1 MRHLPLFESQHL
13 RLTSIDPEKDAQ
25 AVASWT
31 YELDTAARLRE
42 EQPAR
47 PMATFEVKKLYE
59 RWQKEADDSNR
70 QFLFAIRLKNAQQ
83 FSDAQPDTPQ
93 PESAESILGVLRI
106 MHIEWVHGAAYLDLI
121 FGDPRDWGNYAREA
135 LDLALRYAF
144 DELSLFRVTAV
155 IAEHNRPANELFEQA
170 NFTLEVRQRQAVYWN
185 KRSWDK
191 LYFGLLRPEWK
202 MQQLAEARA

>member
-1 MRHLPLFESQHL
+1 MRHMPLFESQHL
-13 RLTSIDPEKDAQ
+13 RLTPIDPEKDSQ
-25 AVASWT
+25 TVASWT
-31 YELDTAARLRE
+31 YELDTAAKLRE

-59 RWQKEADDSNR
+59 RWQKDADETSR
-70 QFLFAIRLKNAQQ
+70 QFLFAIRLRCE
-83 FSDAQPDTPQ
+83 QPAAPQ
-93 PESAESILGVLRI
+93 GTDESSENIIGVLRI
-106 MHIEWVHGAAYLDLI
+106 KSIEWVHGAAYLDLI
-121 FGDPRDWGNYAREA
+121 FGKPADWNKFAREA

-155 IAEHNRPANELFEQA
+155 IAEHNQSASKLFEQA
-170 NFTLEVRQRQAVYWN
+170 SFTLEVRQRQSVYWN

-202 MQQLAEARA
+202 MQQLAEVAA